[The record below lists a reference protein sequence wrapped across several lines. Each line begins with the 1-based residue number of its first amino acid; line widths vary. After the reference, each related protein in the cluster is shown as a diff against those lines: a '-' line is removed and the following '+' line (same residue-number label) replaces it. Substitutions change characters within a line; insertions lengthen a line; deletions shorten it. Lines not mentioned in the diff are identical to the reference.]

1 MLELMASWVRNSQI
15 AERLMLSNGAVAKD
29 VANVFSGLGL
39 AANEENRR
47 ARAVLTFRTAVQG

>member
-1 MLELMASWVRNSQI
+1 MASWVRNSQI

-47 ARAVLTFRTAVQG
+47 ARAVLPFRTAVQG